1 MTKPQW
7 LSKSVRAFEITAFL
21 IAPMLLLLAYLGQS
35 TLREYRQNGV
45 SGKAHVIS
53 KGEGSSQLE
62 PYCIKV
68 GFFDKSIL
76 EGGTLYMPEI
86 CELVSGPV
94 WASYEPEDEIAI
106 VFLPEDPE
114 EKAILQDSLDP
125 ANLALIHKYVTG
137 LVVLAVG
144 GILAALR
151 KGMGSLAK

>member
-1 MTKPQW
+1 MTKSQW
-7 LSKSVRAFEITAFL
+7 LSKSVRALEITAFV
-21 IAPMLLLLAYLGQS
+21 IAPLLLLLAYLSQS
-35 TLREYRQNGV
+35 TIREYRQNGV
-45 SGKAHVIS
+45 SVQARVIS
-53 KGEGSSQLE
+53 KEKGSSQLE

-94 WASYEPEDEIAI
+94 WASYEPDDDIAI

-114 EKAILQDSLDP
+114 GKAILQDALDP

-137 LVVLAVG
+137 LVVLAAG
-144 GILAALR
+144 GILAALYR
-151 KGMGSLAK
+151 VIENPAK